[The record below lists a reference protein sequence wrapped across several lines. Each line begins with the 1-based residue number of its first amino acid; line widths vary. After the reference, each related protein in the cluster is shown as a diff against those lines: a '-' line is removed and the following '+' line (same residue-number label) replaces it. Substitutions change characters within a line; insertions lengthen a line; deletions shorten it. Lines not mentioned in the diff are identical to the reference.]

1 MLQFRG
7 EVKVGLKF
15 ININTYRDLQTI
27 AYSAR
32 RSMTQ
37 RRNTATATNSRQRNQ
52 SVNQSIN
59 QSLFQAHDP

>member
-1 MLQFRG
+1 MLQFRA
-7 EVKVGLKF
+7 EVKIGLKF
-15 ININTYRDLQTI
+15 ISINTYRDLQTI

-32 RSMTQ
+32 RSIAQ
-37 RRNTATATNSRQRNQ
+37 RRNTLTATNSRQRNQ